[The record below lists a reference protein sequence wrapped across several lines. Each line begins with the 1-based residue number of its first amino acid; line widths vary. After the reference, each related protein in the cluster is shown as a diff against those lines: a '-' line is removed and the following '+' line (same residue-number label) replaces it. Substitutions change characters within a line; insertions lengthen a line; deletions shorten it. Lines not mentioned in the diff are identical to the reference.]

1 MTTTRRIKKSAPR
14 TAKTV
19 DRLTEER
26 LSRALECLRRAAGI
40 GRRTLA

>member
-1 MTTTRRIKKSAPR
+1 MTTTRKIKKSTPR
-14 TAKTV
+14 QVKTV

-40 GRRTLA
+40 GRRAIA